1 MSSTRSQ
8 SSSNPLAPYRLTSK
22 ERKPAASRQRRPPKA
37 PTPAADGAIRHW
49 LDAFHRH
56 HTESAAYTPVALRM
70 DPPAPASGDANGSTP
85 QPAATRIVFEVALR
99 RDARG
104 EAWVLICWEVDVPG
118 IRFCDCADR
127 AEALALFAEPQHAAS
142 HWQTVRIRPEFRPW

>member
-22 ERKPAASRQRRPPKA
+22 ERKPGANRQQRPPKA
-37 PTPAADGAIRHW
+37 RATDGAIRHW
-49 LDAFHRH
+49 LDTFHRH
-56 HTESAAYTPVALRM
+56 HTESDDYTPVALRM
-70 DPPAPASGDANGSTP
+70 DPPVPPSGDANGSTL
-85 QPAATRIVFEVALR
+85 QPAATRIVYEIALR

-104 EAWVLICWEVDVPG
+104 ETWVLICWEVDVPG

-127 AEALALFAEPQHAAS
+127 AEALALFAEPQLAAS
-142 HWQTVRIRPEFRPW
+142 RWQTVRIRPEFRPW